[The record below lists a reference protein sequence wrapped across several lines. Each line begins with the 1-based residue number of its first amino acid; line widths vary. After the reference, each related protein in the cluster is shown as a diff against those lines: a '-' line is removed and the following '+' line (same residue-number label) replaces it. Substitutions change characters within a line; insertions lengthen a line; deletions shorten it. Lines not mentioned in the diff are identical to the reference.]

1 MTDDASLSDL
11 RQEMELLTLEIVKL
25 AGRRS
30 ELAAKIGAEKIKKGI
45 ELVDREVERN
55 LKAKVVEQCRRD
67 ASDIDFALQL
77 VNELIT
83 ESIRKQESH
92 FETQVPQTAY
102 HIFVKARKLES
113 AGKEV
118 FHLEVGEPDF
128 GPPVTVCESM
138 SNAVAGGHAGYTQSA
153 GIQEL
158 RTKIAEHMNR
168 FLGADISA
176 DQVIAT
182 VGGRFALYLSL
193 ATSLR
198 PGDEAIII
206 NPSYPAY
213 SDCIRQVGG
222 RPVHVSTQ
230 LENEWELD
238 IGSLEDN
245 INQTTR
251 MIILNSPCNPTG
263 KILDKS
269 TIEKIV
275 EISIENEILIVSDE
289 VYSEFSFTP
298 HTSTLQFPE
307 CNQIYVNSFS
317 KSFGMTGFR
326 LGYAISNVETVQKMI
341 KLQNLSLTCVP
352 EFIQYAGV
360 KALDLLDEVKEYA
373 TIIENRQTVL
383 CDKLEKLPLSFRR
396 PDGGFYIFPKLN
408 LDNLD
413 GLEFAQRLLIEKG
426 VAVVPGTA
434 YGQEYS
440 RFFRISVCQ
449 PEDILVEAAKRME
462 EILG

>member
-1 MTDDASLSDL
+1 MTEEVSLGDL
-11 RQEMELLTLEIVKL
+11 RQEMEQLTLEIVSL

-30 ELAAKIGAEKIKKGI
+30 ELAARIGAQKIKKGI

-67 ASDIDFALQL
+67 ASDIDFAVRL

-92 FETQVPQTAY
+92 FETKVPQTAY

-128 GPPVTVCESM
+128 GPPVAVVESM
-138 SNAVAGGHAGYTQSA
+138 TNAIAGGQSGYTQSA
-153 GIQEL
+153 GIQDL
-158 RTKIAEHMNR
+158 RTKIAEHLNR
-168 FLGADISA
+168 VLGTDISV
-176 DQVIAT
+176 DQVITT
-182 VGGRFALYLSL
+182 VGGRFALYLGL
-193 ATSLR
+193 TVSLR

-206 NPSYPAY
+206 DPSYPAY

-230 LENEWELD
+230 MENEWKLD

-245 INQTTR
+245 INQSTR
-251 MIILNSPCNPTG
+251 VIILNSPCNPTG
-263 KILDKS
+263 KILDES
-269 TIEKIV
+269 TIEKIA
-275 EISIENEILIVSDE
+275 EISIENEIRIISDE

-326 LGYAISNVETVQKMI
+326 LGYAISNAETVQKMI

-360 KALDLLDEVKEYA
+360 KALDLLDEVKEFA
-373 TIIENRQTVL
+373 TIIEKRQIAL
-383 CDKLEKLPLSFRR
+383 CDKLEKLPLSLLR

-408 LDNLD
+408 HENLD
-413 GLEFAQRLLIEKG
+413 GLEFTDRLLNEQG

-462 EILG
+462 EFLG